1 MQWFYFAVAHAK
13 PGLKYKFNIVNC
25 AKSDSLFNLGMQ
37 PLVYSTIDA
46 AKYGVGWRR
55 RGFDVCYYQN
65 HIRRRSGFYHTLSFQ
80 LRFMHDGDTIYL
92 AYCYPHTFT
101 DLRMYLKRLEEDPLA
116 SKRFRRRPLCES
128 LAGNA
133 VELLTITSFASD
145 PEELAKRKGI
155 VISARVHPGESN
167 SALVM
172 EGIIDYLTGPSL
184 GAKILRDN
192 FVFKVRVPI
201 RLKTTYPL
209 PARIFIRSSQCST
222 LMVTSITTRTCTALC
237 SLKLFKML
245 ACPTKGTANQ
255 S

>member
-1 MQWFYFAVAHAK
+1 
-13 PGLKYKFNIVNC
+13 
-25 AKSDSLFNLGMQ
+25 MQ